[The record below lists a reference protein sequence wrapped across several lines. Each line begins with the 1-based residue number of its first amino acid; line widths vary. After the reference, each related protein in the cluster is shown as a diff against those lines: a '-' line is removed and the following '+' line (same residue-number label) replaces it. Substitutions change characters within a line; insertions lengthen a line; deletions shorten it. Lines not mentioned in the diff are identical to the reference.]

1 MTETHG
7 IEAFVRSSPPAGARD
22 SAARTVDR
30 LRTLVEAGR
39 VDEYS
44 VYHWGR
50 TVDPG
55 AVPPC
60 LEMEDLLFDRVGSF
74 RSWAVDADVELEGFV
89 RREAGG
95 LLEEPRTVLAV
106 PVVALA
112 EYVDGELVGVAPHSG
127 GGETLT
133 VEGYLDAL
141 ESTGCG
147 RRTDGDPPAA
157 LPTGIGT

>member
-1 MTETHG
+1 MTGTYG

-95 LLEEPRTVLAV
+95 LLEEPRTVLVV

-141 ESTGCG
+141 ESTGRG
-147 RRTDGDPPAA
+147 RRADDDPSAA

>member
-7 IEAFVRSSPPAGARD
+7 IEAFVRSSPPTGARD

-44 VYHWGR
+44 VYRGGR

-60 LEMEDLLFDRVGSF
+60 LETEDLLFDRIGSF
-74 RSWAVDADVELEGFV
+74 RSWATDAGVELEGFV

-106 PVVALA
+106 PVVTLA

-133 VEGYLDAL
+133 VESYLDAL
-141 ESTGCG
+141 ESTG
-147 RRTDGDPPAA
+147 RRRARSDDPLVS
-157 LPTGIGT
+157 LPGVGA